1 MEMNFSSSSLP
12 IFLSPLPAFLT
23 MRLGNI
29 LINIKRQD
37 VEIRHASNIYFSGI
51 TFHNSRPKWRGKSVM
66 NFQPDV
72 EVGQREI
79 VTRKIMQNM
88 SKELNDMCKFS
99 AYTRVSSRFGKCSLP
114 LSLRATRFPLFS
126 MLFFP
131 SLPSFFYPLS
141 LPAENATQSD
151 KQIYFRRSFAVREN
165 RGLKERVTGCYYT
178 IRENARTQIPFFA
191 KIESPA
197 DFTWNKR

>member
-37 VEIRHASNIYFSGI
+37 VEMRHASNIYFSGI
-51 TFHNSRPKWRGKSVM
+51 TFHNSRSKWRGKSVM

-79 VTRKIMQNM
+79 VTRKIIQNT
-88 SKELNDMCKFS
+88 SKELYDMCKFS

-126 MLFFP
+126 MLFLLLSRLSSFLSP
-131 SLPSFFYPLS
+131 LLPRTRHNLTNKYISGCLLLYVK
-141 LPAENATQSD
+141 T
-151 KQIYFRRSFAVREN
+151 AV
-165 RGLKERVTGCYYT
+165 
-178 IRENARTQIPFFA
+178 
-191 KIESPA
+191 
-197 DFTWNKR
+197 